1 LVQTVRL
8 LTPWTLDLQNV
19 GKIAFIISN
28 MLDKIEPFSNS
39 LGHSMTVFFGYG
51 RVSTDTQSTD
61 NQRVELAQAGYPIP
75 DEFWFSDHGVSG
87 KTCAT
92 QRPEFSNLLTRIRSG
107 ETLVVSKLDRLGR
120 DAVDV
125 MQTIRLL
132 SDRKVKVVVIQL
144 GNTDLTSPPGKML
157 LTMLAAVAEMERD
170 LLVERTQAGLQRAK
184 AQGKKLGRPAKTTD
198 TQRKSIRDD
207 LKKGVSVSQMARQH
221 SVSRATVIGIRDSA
235 T

>member
-1 LVQTVRL
+1 
-8 LTPWTLDLQNV
+8 
-19 GKIAFIISN
+19 
-28 MLDKIEPFSNS
+28 
-39 LGHSMTVFFGYG
+39 MTVFFGYG
-51 RVSTDTQSTD
+51 RVSTDTQSTE
-61 NQRVELAQAGYPIP
+61 NQRVELAQAGYQIP
-75 DEFWFSDHGVSG
+75 DEFWFSDRGVSG

-92 QRPEFSNLLTRIRSG
+92 QRPQFGILLSKIRTG

-132 SDRKVKVVVIQL
+132 GDRNVKVIVLQL
-144 GNTDLTSPPGKML
+144 GSTDLTSAAGKLL

-184 AQGKKLGRPAKTTD
+184 AQGKKLGRPAKTTPEQ
-198 TQRKSIRDD
+198 QRSIKDD
-207 LKKGVSVSQMARQH
+207 LKLGVSVSQLARQH
-221 SVSRATVIGIRDSA
+221 SVSRATVIGIRDRPS

>member
-1 LVQTVRL
+1 
-8 LTPWTLDLQNV
+8 
-19 GKIAFIISN
+19 
-28 MLDKIEPFSNS
+28 
-39 LGHSMTVFFGYG
+39 MTVFFGYG

-75 DEFWFSDHGVSG
+75 DEFWFSDQGVSG

-92 QRPEFSNLLTRIRSG
+92 QRPEFSKLLTRIRSG

-132 SDRKVKVVVIQL
+132 GDRNVKVVVLQL
-144 GNTDLTSPPGKML
+144 GSTDLTSAAGKLL

-170 LLVERTQAGLQRAK
+170 LLIERTQAGLQRAK

-198 TQRKSIRDD
+198 AQRQSIRDD
-207 LKKGVSVSQMARQH
+207 LNTGMSVSQMARQY
-221 SVSRATVIGIRDSA
+221 SVSRATVIGIRDRA
-235 T
+235 TC

>member
-1 LVQTVRL
+1 
-8 LTPWTLDLQNV
+8 
-19 GKIAFIISN
+19 
-28 MLDKIEPFSNS
+28 MLDTIKPFSNS
-39 LGHSMTVFFGYG
+39 LDHAMTVFFGYG
-51 RVSTDTQSTD
+51 RVSTDTQSTE
-61 NQRVELAQAGYPIP
+61 NQRVELAQAGYQIP
-75 DEFWFSDHGVSG
+75 DEFWFSDRGVSG

-92 QRPEFSNLLTRIRSG
+92 QRPQFGILLSKIRTG

-132 SDRKVKVVVIQL
+132 GDRNVKVIVLQL
-144 GNTDLTSPPGKML
+144 GSTDLTSAAGKLL

-184 AQGKKLGRPAKTTD
+184 AQGKKLGRPAKTTPEQ
-198 TQRKSIRDD
+198 QRSIKDD
-207 LKKGVSVSQMARQH
+207 LKLGVSVSQLARQH
-221 SVSRATVIGIRDSA
+221 SVSRATVIGIRDRPS

>member
-1 LVQTVRL
+1 
-8 LTPWTLDLQNV
+8 
-19 GKIAFIISN
+19 
-28 MLDKIEPFSNS
+28 
-39 LGHSMTVFFGYG
+39 MTVFFGYG

-61 NQRVELAQAGYPIP
+61 NQRVELAQAGYSIP
-75 DEFWFSDHGVSG
+75 DEFWFSDRGVSG

-132 SDRKVKVVVIQL
+132 GDRNVKVVVVQL
-144 GNTDLTSPPGKML
+144 GSTDLTSAAGKLL

-170 LLVERTQAGLQRAK
+170 LLIERTQAGLQRAK

-198 TQRKSIRDD
+198 LQRQSIRDD
-207 LKKGVSVSQMARQH
+207 LKTGISVSQMARQYC
-221 SVSRATVIGIRDSA
+221 VSRATVIGIRDRA
-235 T
+235 TC

>member
-1 LVQTVRL
+1 
-8 LTPWTLDLQNV
+8 
-19 GKIAFIISN
+19 
-28 MLDKIEPFSNS
+28 MLDKIEPFSNI
-39 LGHSMTVFFGYG
+39 LGRSMTVFFGYG
-51 RVSTDTQSTD
+51 RVSTDSQSTD

-75 DEFWFSDHGVSG
+75 DEFWFSDQGVSG

-92 QRPEFSNLLTRIRSG
+92 QRPEFSNLLTRIRSD

-132 SDRKVKVVVIQL
+132 GERKVKVVVLQL
-144 GNTDLTSPPGKML
+144 GNIDLTSPPGKML

-184 AQGKKLGRPAKTTD
+184 AQGKKLGRPAKTTEA
-198 TQRKSIRDD
+198 QRQSIRDD
-207 LKKGVSVSQMARQH
+207 LKGGMSVSQMARQY
-221 SVSRATVIGIRDSA
+221 SVSRATVIGIRDS
-235 T
+235 THI

>member
-1 LVQTVRL
+1 
-8 LTPWTLDLQNV
+8 
-19 GKIAFIISN
+19 
-28 MLDKIEPFSNS
+28 
-39 LGHSMTVFFGYG
+39 MTVFFGYG

-61 NQRVELAQAGYPIP
+61 NQRIELAQAGYQIP
-75 DEFWFSDHGVSG
+75 DEFWFSDRGISG

-92 QRPEFSNLLTRIRSG
+92 QRPEFGNLLSKIRSG

-132 SDRKVKVVVIQL
+132 GDRKVKVIVLQL
-144 GNTDLTSPPGKML
+144 GSTDLTSAAGKML

-184 AQGKKLGRPAKTTD
+184 AQGKTLGRPPKTTPE
-198 TQRKSIRDD
+198 QRQKIIHEIS
-207 LKKGVSVSQMARQH
+207 LGKTVSELARTYA
-221 SVSRATVIGIRDSA
+221 VSRASIIGIRNA
-235 T
+235 AP

>member
-1 LVQTVRL
+1 
-8 LTPWTLDLQNV
+8 
-19 GKIAFIISN
+19 
-28 MLDKIEPFSNS
+28 
-39 LGHSMTVFFGYG
+39 MTVFFGYG
-51 RVSTDTQSTD
+51 RVSTGTQSTE
-61 NQRVELAQAGYPIP
+61 NQRVELAQAGYPIS
-75 DEFWFSDHGVSG
+75 DEFWFSDQGISG

-92 QRPEFSNLLTRIRSG
+92 QRPEFSKLLSRIRSG

-132 SDRKVKVVVIQL
+132 GDRNVKVVVLQL
-144 GNTDLTSPPGKML
+144 GSTDLTSAAGKLL

-198 TQRKSIRDD
+198 AQRQSIRDD
-207 LKKGVSVSQMARQH
+207 LKGGMSVSQMARQY

-235 T
+235 HS

>member
-1 LVQTVRL
+1 M
-8 LTPWTLDLQNV
+8 
-19 GKIAFIISN
+19 A
-28 MLDKIEPFSNS
+28 
-39 LGHSMTVFFGYG
+39 VFFGYG
-51 RVSTDTQSTD
+51 RVSTGTQCTE
-61 NQRVELAQAGYPIP
+61 NQRVELALGGYQIP
-75 DEFWFSDHGVSG
+75 DEFWFSDQGVSG

-132 SDRKVKVVVIQL
+132 GDRNVKVVVLQL
-144 GNTDLTSPPGKML
+144 GSTDLTSAAGKLL

-184 AQGKKLGRPAKTTD
+184 AQGKKLGRPAKTTGE
-198 TQRKSIRDD
+198 QRQSIRAD
-207 LKKGVSVSQMARQH
+207 LRNGISVSQLARQH
-221 SVSRATVIGIRDSA
+221 AVSRATVIGIRDRA
-235 T
+235 TG